1 MTLEKAILMGVTI
14 LATGATILQCRKPRW
29 GLGRVYAAVMNRSHG
44 ALTAWGLTRV
54 AVEKGYTILDMG
66 CGGGR
71 TIRTLAAMASEGKVY
86 GADYSADSVAVARRT
101 NAESIAAG
109 RVEIVQSSVSSLPFA
124 DGMFDLIT
132 AVETHYYWPQP
143 VSDLQELRRVLKPGG
158 RLVIIAEAYRRRKYD
173 VVALVM
179 KVLGGSCLSVREHEE
194 LLAAAGYAEV
204 ETFEA
209 PRMGWFC
216 AVARRAS
223 A

>member
-1 MTLEKAILMGVTI
+1 MPETAVGV
-14 LATGATILQCRKPRW
+14 G
-29 GLGRVYAAVMNRSHG
+29 AAVCRGHESESW
-44 ALTAWGLTRV
+44 TAWGLQHV
-54 AVEKGYTILDMG
+54 AVEKGYTILDMR

-71 TIRTLAAMASEGKVY
+71 TIKTLAAMATEGKVY
-86 GADYSADSVAVARRT
+86 GADYSEDSVAVARGT
-101 NAESIAAG
+101 NAELIAAG

-132 AVETHYYWPQP
+132 AVETHYYWPEP

-173 VVALVM
+173 VVALIM

-204 ETFEA
+204 GTFEA
-209 PRMGWFC
+209 PRKGWFC